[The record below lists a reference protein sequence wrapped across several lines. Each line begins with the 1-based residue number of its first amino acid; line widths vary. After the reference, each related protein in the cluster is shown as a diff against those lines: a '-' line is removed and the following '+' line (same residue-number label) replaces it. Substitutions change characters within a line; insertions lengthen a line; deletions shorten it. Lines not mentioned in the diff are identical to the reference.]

1 MDSPSSTT
9 RIAARSSVI
18 DSFRSCALSGMR
30 IDKEEL
36 RRRLSIPEYL
46 RHAMHNAVK
55 QKNVD
60 EAVTEALV
68 IVDRH
73 DVVEPELPVVVFVNS
88 RSGGRH
94 GPELKERLQQLMAEE
109 QVSLPLL
116 LFNVLI
122 SCCVFAGDGNVPV
135 TEYDVPVLLPGW
147 YEVAVTLP

>member
-1 MDSPSSTT
+1 M
-9 RIAARSSVI
+9 
-18 DSFRSCALSGMR
+18 SGMR

-122 SCCVFAGDGNVPV
+122 DRKSVV
-135 TEYDVPVLLPGW
+135 
-147 YEVAVTLP
+147 